1 MGRRKPIP
9 YSDEMG
15 RALQAVASTP
25 EGRVVLRHVMNLSG
39 YHRGDVL
46 RLDPKTFDVNVDA
59 SMYNLAL
66 RNVWQN
72 IRQFMSWE
80 TITLVEKPEP
90 EPLSK
95 AKKDELLDDQEDND
109 A

>member
-1 MGRRKPIP
+1 MVRRKELS
-9 YSDEMG
+9 YEDQTT
-15 RALQAVASTP
+15 RALQCVASTA
-25 EGRVVLRHVMNLSG
+25 EGRHVLRHLLQLSG
-39 YHRGDVL
+39 YHRADVL

-72 IRQFMSWE
+72 LRQFMTWE

-90 EPLSK
+90 VSK
-95 AKKDELLDDQEDND
+95 AKKEKLESDQEEND